1 METVTNVEN
10 ALIKGATR
18 RQNFSEINKIPEEE
32 EEEGSVHL
40 QGGVRRQVSS
50 SRFIAKAVTERT
62 PAAEWAAATRPSLK
76 SLPDSFSPWPVAIC
90 KVQRR
95 ISQGPS
101 YRVTVRATKCY
112 DSPIISATI
121 PYANDPLNND
131 FLSVGKRHHDFLS
144 YVSKFFLDS
153 YSKVF
158 SNRANDTRRGVVA
171 KRLQIRH
178 SRHLR
183 VCISKFL
190 CPKDECCQRLRIVRT
205 IILYLT

>member
-131 FLSVGKRHHDFLS
+131 FLFVGKRIHD
-144 YVSKFFLDS
+144 
-153 YSKVF
+153 
-158 SNRANDTRRGVVA
+158 T
-171 KRLQIRH
+171 
-178 SRHLR
+178 
-183 VCISKFL
+183 
-190 CPKDECCQRLRIVRT
+190 T
-205 IILYLT
+205 IFYLTCRNFFSILIPKCSRIGPTIRGEALLPNVCGSVTRAI